1 MKGKPRGEV
10 YWASPVRGTSMT
22 AWHAV
27 LLINVRTA
35 RTAKNNIIIISNT
48 NNSNNNNINN
58 DDNNNNNNK
67 NNNSNN
73 NVNDDDS
80 SELESVSMQDSGLFL
95 LQLCY
100 GGSRLAAHR
109 VADDHKANDDND
121 SNNNNN
127 DNDKDKDNNDNA
139 QSWKVL

>member
-10 YWASPVRGTSMT
+10 YWASPVRGTSIT

-27 LLINVRTA
+27 LLINIRTA
-35 RTAKNNIIIISNT
+35 RTAKNNDNILSNT

-100 GGSRLAAHR
+100 GGSQLAAHR

-121 SNNNNN
+121 SNNN
-127 DNDKDKDNNDNA
+127 DNDKDNNDNA